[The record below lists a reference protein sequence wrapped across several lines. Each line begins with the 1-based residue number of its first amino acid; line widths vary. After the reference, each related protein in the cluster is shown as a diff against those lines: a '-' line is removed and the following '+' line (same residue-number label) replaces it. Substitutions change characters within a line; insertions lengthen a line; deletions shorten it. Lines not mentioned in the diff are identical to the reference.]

1 MLPNINTAAGIDM
14 EDIRFLT
21 LSDGSLSNTLE
32 ERLKP
37 LENKIALQQR
47 RIKHKNTGTS
57 NIKSIKKFSLL
68 HKRKTGIG
76 NNFLHK
82 ISTLHK
88 MSEKGQGLVC

>member
-1 MLPNINTAAGIDM
+1 MVPNINTAAGIDM

-47 RIKHKNTGTS
+47 RIKHKD
-57 NIKSIKKFSLL
+57 
-68 HKRKTGIG
+68 
-76 NNFLHK
+76 
-82 ISTLHK
+82 
-88 MSEKGQGLVC
+88 KGQTI